1 MKSSIFQHAEKF
13 YAIKIQYI
21 QIIVTDMKDIFSREK
36 RSTRRG
42 ANRIAVMA
50 VEDDP
55 VPCEFVDVGRGS
67 L

>member
-1 MKSSIFQHAEKF
+1 MKLINFQHAGKLYVF
-13 YAIKIQYI
+13 KIQYT
-21 QIIVTDMKDIFSREK
+21 QNIVTDMKNIFSREK
-36 RSTRRG
+36 RRTRRG
-42 ANRIAVMA
+42 ANRIAVVA